1 MEILFAS
8 NSKRQVGVRCNSN
21 FCKTESSQLHLQLQ
35 LQSQLQFLNNAEAIH
50 LIYIL
55 AENFFFNFGLY
66 KMFSYLFSFTNFSST
81 EFMFSFAL
89 FSHIISNISR
99 NISTVL
105 FSSSLKRLNT
115 FSQQKFVLIGIAQN
129 LSSGLI

>member
-8 NSKRQVGVRCNSN
+8 NSKRQVGVRWNSN

-35 LQSQLQFLNNAEAIH
+35 LQSQLQFLNKAEAIH

-55 AENFFFNFGLY
+55 AENFFFNFR
-66 KMFSYLFSFTNFSST
+66 FTKCFLTCSALQTLVPPNL
-81 EFMFSFAL
+81 FSFAL

-115 FSQQKFVLIGIAQN
+115 FSQQKFVLIGNAQN